1 MTTRTIDLHER
12 VHALRRVSSIPL
24 IVVGAAVALVALL
37 VGSALPVAGPVSGSV
52 VTVLAALVLWLALR
66 VVSARQG
73 LGMGRE
79 RLGVVVLVA
88 CGAAT
93 LVIVPLLLGPA
104 FLLGVLLFAVGWRL
118 EDRRQW
124 ITGAVVAVVAIPLSR
139 PLLEDA
145 IAPYGRFVT
154 GDPLIRASADDVVLL
169 IIGFAVLGMGLLAWR
184 REDRITRAP
193 RA

>member
-66 VVSARQG
+66 VVSARRG

-124 ITGAVVAVVAIPLSR
+124 ITGAVVAIPLSR